1 LWWLVKGAVTL
12 LTCRKESIYEGKVVC
27 FILFCSY
34 EIHQTGM
41 LQIVFLV
48 SLESSDSGEVHG
60 LWFHD
65 VWTCGA
71 KVLEY

>member
-1 LWWLVKGAVTL
+1 
-12 LTCRKESIYEGKVVC
+12 
-27 FILFCSY
+27 
-34 EIHQTGM
+34 M
-41 LQIVFLV
+41 LQIVFFLIV
-48 SLESSDSGEVHG
+48 FGKLSMRRGCIGGVHG